1 MVGAVD
7 RLREEINPLI
17 NRVTERLNS
26 NYLDPVRVT
35 INDGEPH
42 QKKVVRLSSV
52 GQVIV
57 IDNQTLSVVP
67 FDSMYDRA
75 IEQAI
80 YGSDLN
86 LSPRRQADGSLIIT
100 VPKLTIEK
108 RKALVKES
116 GQIFEVSR
124 SSIKSLRQSKWM
136 WADKFMLML
145 SKAQKASK
153 LDLDS
158 NLITKDDFKA
168 NSKVLDEISRI
179 NSKAIDDIESR
190 AKKILLDDH

>member
-124 SSIKSLRQSKWM
+124 SSIKSLRQS
-136 WADKFMLML
+136 
-145 SKAQKASK
+145 AQKASK